1 AAERERQQALRVE
14 PGALDPA
21 LGEVPGRPAQ
31 EVEHGPGLL
40 LSCRESAD
48 FARFARCARLL
59 RRRWPILQ
67 AVGSADFARLRLAA
81 RDRRVLGRRQSVGFA
96 PVPLAARGRFALPL
110 GVLPTPS
117 FPPRPPG
124 GGGRGDLHA
133 DASAGAAR
141 PSASAR
147 CTASSSSSS
156 SPARIPSSL
165 CSVTPAR

>member
-48 FARFARCARLL
+48 FARCARCARLL

-81 RDRRVLGRRQSVGFA
+81 RDRFA
-96 PVPLAARGRFALPL
+96 IACGILQTIALP
-110 GVLPTPS
+110 
-117 FPPRPPG
+117 RRRPG
-124 GGGRGDLHA
+124 GLLVVEQPHA
-133 DASAGAAR
+133 QRAAGALPPPSPGR
-141 PSASAR
+141 PL
-147 CTASSSSSS
+147 
-156 SPARIPSSL
+156 P
-165 CSVTPAR
+165 